1 MTGLELD
8 QSAAVRLSTA
18 LWRAR
23 GDHVARLAAVTSTP
37 DGRVR
42 VEVEEGTTPLR
53 EVLAGDL
60 RLGEAVTV
68 LVPLAGAVDSV
79 SRAGL
84 VHDAIGVEAVRFD
97 DRGAPVLGAF
107 EAARVPDPGMDDLAA
122 PTTSGGGRHVAAYR
136 RLAEEVLDAVRP
148 LEEERDPLRLAR
160 ALLAELEVD
169 GSDGLGA
176 FAERM
181 LGIAAPEPV
190 RLRVRPETS
199 PHPEPA
205 VRPTPSSS
213 ASSDRRVSPSSHPRV
228 PPIAASGPI
237 GRRWAPERRRE
248 IVRRLRGRLG
258 AVRPRFWIPAV
269 AVASALVLAAV
280 LVPADPEPPP
290 LAPAPS
296 GAPAPT
302 HFGEPAAAA
311 AATSSSGPA
320 TIPADPAAAAL
331 QLRADAVTADVVDDY
346 GDVVLLR
353 LGTAAGEEDVLIERA
368 DAGWRLRETLPEP
381 G

>member
-199 PHPEPA
+199 PHPEP
-205 VRPTPSSS
+205 
-213 ASSDRRVSPSSHPRV
+213 
-228 PPIAASGPI
+228 PIAASGPI